1 LTDRSKTNNI
11 FLNDHSIIAI
21 FNTLDGDNIMN
32 ALKPRQTT
40 PDLSID
46 TLKGN
51 WKLAD
56 QKPDNF
62 TMLVFYRGLH
72 CPLCLKYL
80 TELESS
86 LQDFSNAGVNV
97 IALSSD
103 DQGRAQQTAER
114 SNLENLT
121 LGYGLTVEVSQAWGL
136 HRSAGKGK
144 TSIGIEEP
152 NEFSEPGLFL
162 VKPDNTLYWSNVSTM
177 PFARPNFTEI
187 LGAVKFVVANNYPAR
202 GELV

>member
-1 LTDRSKTNNI
+1 
-11 FLNDHSIIAI
+11 
-21 FNTLDGDNIMN
+21 MN
-32 ALKPRQTT
+32 VLKPRQAA
-40 PDLSID
+40 PELSIE
-46 TLKGN
+46 TSKGN
-51 WKLAD
+51 WKLTD

-62 TMLVFYRGLH
+62 TMIVFYRGLH

-80 TELESS
+80 TELESA
-86 LQDFSNAGVNV
+86 LQDFSDVGVNV

-103 DQGRAQQTAER
+103 NQDRAQQTAAR
-114 SNLENLT
+114 SKLENLT
-121 LGYGLTVEVSQAWGL
+121 LGYGLTVEAAQAWGL

-144 TSIGIEEP
+144 TSTGVDEP

-187 LGAVKFVVANNYPAR
+187 LGAVKFVVANSYPAR
-202 GELV
+202 GELA